1 MRPHHKHPP
10 ACLPRIPLSRYKG
23 QPCRAHTQPRN
34 KGKEGDTVPE
44 PWQPCLA
51 LLLGL
56 RLNSG
61 RGSLSRPLST
71 LQPQATSL
79 LTMLLGQASGYSQ
92 ASPGQSCF
100 LQENA
105 PHSTVPQQKEKRHAH
120 VHTHPHTHTPL
131 TPPSPNPAL
140 ALLPKGGACLAPP
153 GCQTRGGS
161 AQRRPAARGHWW
173 EQGLLG
179 LRGGPH
185 HPTRQGRRGAP
196 GPAQTTRGQGE

>member
-1 MRPHHKHPP
+1 M
-10 ACLPRIPLSRYKG
+10 
-23 QPCRAHTQPRN
+23 
-34 KGKEGDTVPE
+34 PE

-61 RGSLSRPLST
+61 RGSLSRPLPT

-120 VHTHPHTHTPL
+120 VHTHPHTH
-131 TPPSPNPAL
+131 PSPLHLPTRLWPCYLKVVPASPL
-140 ALLPKGGACLAPP
+140 LGARHGGVLPKGGLLHA
-153 GCQTRGGS
+153 GIGGS
-161 AQRRPAARGHWW
+161 RDYWS
-173 EQGLLG
+173 
-179 LRGGPH
+179 
-185 HPTRQGRRGAP
+185 
-196 GPAQTTRGQGE
+196 